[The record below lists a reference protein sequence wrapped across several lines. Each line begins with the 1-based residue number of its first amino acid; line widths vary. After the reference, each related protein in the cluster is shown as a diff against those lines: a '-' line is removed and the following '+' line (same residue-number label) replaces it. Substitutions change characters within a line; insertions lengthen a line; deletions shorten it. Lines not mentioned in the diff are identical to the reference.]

1 MDEPATPRVIHRLFR
16 GTGSKGNSPRLHAG
30 HNSRLVGKG
39 FCPLLCGWRF
49 GSFFGWRFSSFFGWR
64 FGSLFGCCD
73 SLIERLLRYL
83 MGLGSAA

>member
-16 GTGSKGNSPRLHAG
+16 GAGSKGNSPRLRAD

-39 FCPLLCGWRF
+39 FCPLLC
-49 GSFFGWRFSSFFGWR
+49 GWRFSSFFGWR